1 MKRSLGIAGGVCL
14 TALLYSTQAS
24 AQDAAQQPTLNPAEI
39 FTCNYNK
46 GKGRSDLDKVVKQWN
61 SWADKTDSAPYNA
74 WLLTPVFF
82 GPEITFDVAWLGAWP
97 TYEDMGINLQN
108 WQQKGAKVSQEF
120 DKVISC
126 DSHGSMASMPM
137 QELGKDTGSALVRF
151 MDCKVDG
158 GSDMEASIVAH
169 RKFGAFMDTKGSKT
183 EAWMFFPGMGAG
195 DIDYDYKLVL
205 ANASYPSLAL
215 DSDIISNKGGWME
228 AAKTFG
234 GNTTC
239 DSPRLYQADTIRS
252 SSPR

>member
-126 DSHGSMASMPM
+126 D
-137 QELGKDTGSALVRF
+137 
-151 MDCKVDG
+151 
-158 GSDMEASIVAH
+158 
-169 RKFGAFMDTKGSKT
+169 
-183 EAWMFFPGMGAG
+183 
-195 DIDYDYKLVL
+195 
-205 ANASYPSLAL
+205 
-215 DSDIISNKGGWME
+215 
-228 AAKTFG
+228 
-234 GNTTC
+234 
-239 DSPRLYQADTIRS
+239 
-252 SSPR
+252 